1 MYAFDFLK
9 FCLENPKPCP
19 VLDVTRPGGRHFRNV
34 APNADV
40 TTDLPMYRVW
50 RHGVLEKEVTSVS
63 DLYEDDMVAFALGCS
78 FSWEDILSENNLTPR
93 HMETSCNVP
102 MYRTNIPNQ
111 ISGPFGGNLVV
122 SMRPYEKSDVKTVTE
137 ITSSYPGAHGD
148 PVHVGDPKSI
158 GIQDIN
164 RPDFGDAIEIRNNE
178 TPVFWAC
185 GVTPQSAIEAA
196 KIPLAITHSP
206 GHMLICDVLNSE
218 LRV

>member
-1 MYAFDFLK
+1 
-9 FCLENPKPCP
+9 
-19 VLDVTRPGGRHFRNV
+19 
-34 APNADV
+34 
-40 TTDLPMYRVW
+40 
-50 RHGVLEKEVTSVS
+50 
-63 DLYEDDMVAFALGCS
+63 
-78 FSWEDILSENNLTPR
+78 
-93 HMETSCNVP
+93 METSCNVP

-111 ISGPFGGNLVV
+111 VSGPFGGNLVV

-148 PVHVGDPKSI
+148 PIHVGDPKSI
-158 GIQDIN
+158 GIQDID
-164 RPDFGDAIEIRNNE
+164 RPDFGDTIEIRNNE
-178 TPVFWAC
+178 IPVFWAC